1 MYHGKN
7 SLVMV
12 ILLAM
17 FTMGTTVQAGDTT
30 ITGWKKSLVVD
41 FIVTQTA
48 YSDSWVGGEVGA
60 INWVSN
66 LNGSAEKQL
75 KDWLNFKSRL
85 KLSFGQ
91 TMTQTTDIIDQTRHW
106 SKPQKSTDLIDW
118 ENVARFTMHKFVD
131 PYAAV
136 RLESQFLDA
145 SVEAKKRYLTPI
157 KLTESAGIA
166 RQFHQREKDEVLS
179 RLGLAL
185 RQIIK
190 REIII
195 DPTTL
200 FTTDSTYIYG
210 GIESVTDIT
219 FAFNER
225 LLYTGK
231 LSLYK
236 ALFFSEKDKVKG
248 TDDEDEW
255 KAIDVNW
262 ENIITASISKIVTVN
277 LYTQFLYDKEVERQ
291 GRLKE
296 TIGIG
301 FIFKMI

>member
-1 MYHGKN
+1 MYYEKH

-12 ILLAM
+12 ILLAL
-17 FTMGTTVQAGDTT
+17 FTMGTAVQANDTT

-41 FIVTQTA
+41 FITTQTA

-91 TMTQTTDIIDQTRHW
+91 TMTQTTDTVDQTRHW
-106 SKPQKSTDLIDW
+106 SKPKKSTDLIDW
-118 ENVARFTMHKFVD
+118 ENVGRFTLHKFVD

-145 SVEAKKRYLTPI
+145 SFEAKKRYLTPI

-166 RQFHQREKDEVLS
+166 RQFYQHDKDEVIS

-185 RQIIK
+185 RQIMK

-195 DPTTL
+195 DSISL
-200 FTTDSTYIYG
+200 YTTDSTYSDC
-210 GIESVTDIT
+210 GIESVTDVSLT
-219 FAFNER
+219 LNDKLR
-225 LLYTGK
+225 YTGK
-231 LSLYK
+231 LTLYK
-236 ALFFSEKDKVKG
+236 ALFFSEKDKVQG
-248 TDDEDEW
+248 TQYEDDW

-291 GRLKE
+291 GRFKE
-296 TIGIG
+296 TVGIG